1 MSSTYLEAG
10 NGFTDAG
17 AMSRLRIF
25 RAYLTEA
32 KYECIRMLRMPS
44 FGIPLLALPVMLFLL
59 FGVLIFGKSIQGDP
73 DTGKWIFTAFAVMGM
88 MGPGMFGFGV
98 SLAIEREQGLLK
110 LKRALPMPPAA
121 YLVAKMFTALAFGAI
136 IMATMAAAL
145 PVGHVPLSAG
155 QVFGV
160 ATINIL
166 GTLPFC
172 AIGLFIGTLATGRSA
187 PAFVNIFYQMM
198 LHLSGLFYPLPKV
211 LRAIR
216 PIWPTYH
223 LQQLV
228 LWAAGVASDGRPIVH
243 AAALAGLTVV
253 LVELSARRLA
263 RIG

>member
-1 MSSTYLEAG
+1 MSSTYLEVG
-10 NGFTDAG
+10 RGFTPAA
-17 AMSRLRIF
+17 AMTRFRIL

-32 KYECIRMLRMPS
+32 KYESIRMLRMPS
-44 FGIPLLALPVMLFLL
+44 FGIPLLVLPVGLFLL

-121 YLVAKMFTALAFGAI
+121 YLVAKLLMALSFGAI
-136 IMATMAAAL
+136 IMATMVAAL
-145 PVGHVPLSAG
+145 PVGHVHLGAG
-155 QVFGV
+155 QVFGMS
-160 ATINIL
+160 AINIL

-172 AIGLFIGTLATGRSA
+172 AIGMFIGTSAAGRSA
-187 PAFVNIFYQMM
+187 PAFVNILYRMM
-198 LHLSGLFYPLPKV
+198 MHLSGLFYPLPKV

-243 AAALAGLTVV
+243 AAVLAGLTVV
-253 LVELSARRLA
+253 LLALSARRLV
-263 RIG
+263 RVG

>member
-1 MSSTYLEAG
+1 
-10 NGFTDAG
+10 
-17 AMSRLRIF
+17 MSRLQVF

-32 KYECIRMLRMPS
+32 KYESIRLLRMPS
-44 FGIPLLALPVMLFLL
+44 FGIPLLVLPVGLFLL
-59 FGVLIFGKSIQGDP
+59 FGVLIFGKSVQDDP
-73 DTGKWIFTAFAVMGM
+73 AMGKWMFTAFAVMGV

-121 YLVAKMFTALAFGAI
+121 YLVAKMLMALSFGAI
-136 IMATMAAAL
+136 IMTTMVAAL
-145 PVGHVPLSAG
+145 PVSHVPLGAG
-155 QVFGV
+155 QVLGMSAV
-160 ATINIL
+160 NIL

-172 AIGLFIGTLATGRSA
+172 AIGLFLGTLATGRSA
-187 PAFVNIFYQMM
+187 PAFVNLLYQAMM
-198 LHLSGLFYPLPKV
+198 HLSGLFYPLPKV

-228 LWAAGVASDGRPIVH
+228 LWAAKSPSVGTPIGH
-243 AAALAGLTVV
+243 AAVLAGLTAV
-253 LVELSARRLA
+253 LVAFSVRRLA

>member
-1 MSSTYLEAG
+1 MSSTYFEAG
-10 NGFTDAG
+10 SGFTHAG
-17 AMSRLRIF
+17 AMSRFRIL

-32 KYECIRMLRMPS
+32 KYESVRMLRMPS
-44 FGIPLLALPVMLFLL
+44 FGIPLLVLPVMLFLL
-59 FGVLIFGKSIQGDP
+59 FGVLIFGKNVQGDP
-73 DTGKWIFTAFAVMGM
+73 DAAKWLFTAFAVMGM

-121 YLVAKMFTALAFGAI
+121 YLVAKMFMALAFGTI
-136 IMATMAAAL
+136 IMATMVAAL
-145 PVGHVPLSAG
+145 PVGHVPLSAR

-160 ATINIL
+160 TAINIL

-187 PAFVNIFYQMM
+187 PAFVNILYQMM

-228 LWAAGVASDGRPIVH
+228 LWAAGTPSDGRPVVH
-243 AAALAGLTVV
+243 AAVLAGLTAV
-253 LVELSARRLA
+253 LVALSARRLV

>member
-10 NGFTDAG
+10 GGFTDAG
-17 AMSRLRIF
+17 AMSRLQIL

-32 KYECIRMLRMPS
+32 KYESIRMLRMPS

-59 FGVLIFGKSIQGDP
+59 FGVLIFGKDVQGDP
-73 DTGKWIFTAFAVMGM
+73 DAAKWLFTAFAVMGV

-121 YLVAKMFTALAFGAI
+121 YLVAKMFMALAFGAI
-136 IMATMAAAL
+136 IMATMIAAL
-145 PVGHVPLSAG
+145 PVGHVPLSAR

-160 ATINIL
+160 TAINIL
-166 GTLPFC
+166 GALPFC

-187 PAFVNIFYQMM
+187 PAFVNLLYQAMM
-198 LHLSGLFYPLPKV
+198 HLSGLFYPLPKV

-228 LWAAGVASDGRPIVH
+228 LWAAKSPSVGTPIGH
-243 AAALAGLTVV
+243 AAVLAGLTAV
-253 LVELSARRLA
+253 LVAFSVRRLA